1 MQHMRHS
8 IHKQAEAA
16 IEEAQAQQ
24 ELNASQYDHA
34 GRSLVHIKVCKFALH
49 AQVAAS
55 QDMSELGHLAKC
67 RVCLTWTLDEQYAA
81 RRNAGMQRY
90 LHCL

>member
-1 MQHMRHS
+1 MQHMRQS

-24 ELNASQYDHA
+24 ELNASQYEHA
-34 GRSLVHIKVCKFALH
+34 GRSLVHIKVYKFALH

-55 QDMSELGHLAKC
+55 QDISELG
-67 RVCLTWTLDEQYAA
+67 RGLDFSKVPCVSDMDA
-81 RRNAGMQRY
+81 
-90 LHCL
+90 